1 MERTLAELR
10 ETQQQVVQ
18 QERLSAL
25 GQMASGVAHDFNNAL
40 AKIIGFNEL
49 LLTSPEKLNDPPTV
63 KQYLQMI
70 DTAAQDGANVVRRLR
85 EFYRK
90 RRETEV
96 FQPVDLN
103 ALIRQAIALAEP
115 KWSSQAQATG
125 AQIRIDTEL
134 AETPLAAGHPADL
147 REVLTNLIFNA
158 VDAMPRGGCITVR
171 SRAQDQRVT
180 LEVSDTGV
188 GMTEEIRKRCLEPFF
203 STKGER
209 GTGLGL
215 AIVYG
220 IVQRHGGTIDIDS
233 TVGEGTTF
241 VVELPVHTGQAPAPM
256 PAASRAP
263 TRPLRVLVVE
273 DEPTLLDIQTEYLT
287 SDGHTVETA
296 TNGAEGLEKF
306 RASEFD
312 LLLTDRAMPQM
323 SGDQLA
329 TAAKQLAPGIPVIL
343 VTGFGDMMRSNGDKP
358 AGVDLVVPKPFTQ
371 AMLRQAVQEVILN

>member
-1 MERTLAELR
+1 LERTLAELR